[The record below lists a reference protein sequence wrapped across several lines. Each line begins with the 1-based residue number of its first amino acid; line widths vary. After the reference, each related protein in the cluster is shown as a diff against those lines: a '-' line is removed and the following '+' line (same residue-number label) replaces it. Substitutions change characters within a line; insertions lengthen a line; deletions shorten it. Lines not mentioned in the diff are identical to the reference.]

1 MPFLSKVMEQ
11 VVQSQLLPF
20 LNSTMIFEPFPSGFA
35 TYHSTETAL
44 LKVMNDLLLA
54 VDSGE
59 NAVFDYIGL
68 KCLLLTQLIMTSF
81 CHALNIG

>member
-1 MPFLSKVMEQ
+1 MLFTLGNYLTSSGTVVLLKSYGMMSQYLSQKRMEK

-20 LNSTMIFEPFPSGFA
+20 LNSTMIFEPFQSGFA

-54 VDSGE
+54 VDR
-59 NAVFDYIGL
+59 
-68 KCLLLTQLIMTSF
+68 
-81 CHALNIG
+81 